1 MQLLLKKSKGIFSLC
16 FLVFF
21 SFSFLQAQNPKQ
33 NPKQK
38 VTKIKGKVIDAETK
52 EALPFV
58 NIGSLGTTVGTST
71 DFDGFYE
78 IESQWMTDKLIVSY
92 VGYDTDTVDI
102 IVGKKQKIDIELNST
117 STSLNEVTIT
127 AKKRRYRRKGNP
139 AVDFVKRAIKNKD
152 KNRLEGQDY
161 YEYRKYEKIELDI
174 NNITDK
180 FRDRKIFNQ
189 FQFIFDNVDT
199 SAINGKPFL
208 PIYMQ
213 EGNSKIYYRQDPK
226 DKKEHR
232 DAIKVSNFDQLVDD
246 KTISQLVKL
255 MYQDIDIYNNNVDVV
270 GIQFVSPLSNISPF
284 YYHFFINDTI
294 MVNNIKCIDLAFQ
307 PANKQNF
314 GFKGNLA
321 ISLDSNY
328 TVLKVDMGIT
338 DQINLNWV
346 TDMRV
351 KQEFSKKG
359 EVWIMSK
366 DQLVLDFQITKKGF
380 GFFGRKSTTY
390 TDHIIN
396 QPPDESVWDG
406 VKNKIDADD
415 LFEKDEKYWKEI
427 RPFPLTKGEA
437 SVYKLVDTLQT
448 IPTVKTALNVI
459 NFFSTGYIPVGPVD
473 IGPINGFYSFNEE
486 EGDRIRFGAETN
498 RKFSSRLRLQ
508 GQVLYAFGDQK
519 WKYSSQALYSFNKDF
534 MENPRHHIL
543 FRHQHDTNFPG
554 QRLAFVNEDN
564 FLLSFKRG
572 RTNRLILFTSTRI
585 EYLRELDSDFSYQFG
600 FERRRDRPIGALAF
614 NYMEDE
620 VQLSVAEVDV
630 SEFSLKLR
638 WAPNEEFLQGRTYRT
653 NLFNRY
659 PIFKLDYQY
668 GAPNLFG
675 SDYDYH
681 RVTLNIFKKFNLSFL
696 GIMHVYLEGGKM
708 FGQVPYNLMFL
719 PRANQT
725 YSYQTFSYNM
735 MNFLE
740 FVSDQ
745 YVSFNGLYYMNGYLL
760 NKIPLIRK
768 LKLREVFT
776 FKMLYGT
783 VSDKNNPNLDP
794 SLIQFPTDD
803 FGNTST
809 FSLAKQPYMEGSV
822 GIANIFKVLSIDLVQ
837 RFNYLDNPN
846 IPNLFGV
853 KGLGIRFRMGLEF

>member
-33 NPKQK
+33 KI
-38 VTKIKGKVIDAETK
+38 TKIRGKVIDAETK

-78 IESQWMTDKLIVSY
+78 LESQWVTDKLIVSY
-92 VGYDTDTVDI
+92 VGYDTDTVN
-102 IVGKKQKIDIELNST
+102 IVIGKKQKIDIELKPS
-117 STSLNEVTIT
+117 STSLNEVTII
-127 AKKRRYRRKGNP
+127 AKKRRYRRRGNP
-139 AVDFVKRAIKNKD
+139 AVEFVKRAINNKD

-174 NNITDK
+174 NNITEK

-199 SAINGKPFL
+199 SAINGKPYL

-213 EGNSKIYYRQDPK
+213 EGNSKIYYRQSPE
-226 DKKEHR
+226 DKKEYR

-246 KTISQLVKL
+246 RTISQLVKL
-255 MYQDIDIYNNNVDVV
+255 MYQDVDIYDNNIDVV

-359 EVWIMSK
+359 EVWIISK

-390 TDHIIN
+390 SDHIVN
-396 QPPDESVWDG
+396 QPPADSIWDG

-415 LFEKDEKYWKEI
+415 LFEKDEKYWEEI
-427 RPFPLTKGEA
+427 RPFPLTTGEA

-459 NFFSTGYIPVGPVD
+459 NFFSTGFIPVGPLD

-519 WKYSSQALYSFNKDF
+519 WKYSTQALYSFNKDF
-534 MENPRHHIL
+534 MDNPRHHIL

-585 EYLRELDSDFSYQFG
+585 EYLRELDSDFSYQLG

-614 NYMEDE
+614 NYTDPEDQE
-620 VQLSVAEVDV
+620 RSIAEVDV
-630 SEFSLKLR
+630 SEFSLNLR

-668 GAPNLFG
+668 GAPNLLG

-681 RVTLNIFKKFNLSFL
+681 RVTLNVFKKFNLSFL
-696 GIMHVYLEGGKM
+696 GIMHIHLEGGKM

-760 NKIPLIRK
+760 NKVPLIRK

-783 VSDKNNPNLDP
+783 VSDQNNPNLDP

-803 FGNTST
+803 DNNTST
-809 FSLAKQPYMEGSV
+809 FSLAKQPYMEGSI

-837 RFNYLDNPN
+837 RFNYLNNPN
-846 IPNLFGV
+846 IPVLFGV